1 MINKAEA
8 ILALVP
14 GAEVLVVNNSEVTW
28 IKPSEAPV
36 TEEEIA
42 AQMAKMQAEEQVNQ
56 VKRLR
61 EGAYR
66 RESDGLF
73 FKAQRGEGSMEDWQA
88 KVQEIK
94 LRYPYPT
101 V

>member
-1 MINKAEA
+1 MINKAQA

-14 GAEVLVVNNSEVTW
+14 GAEIVVVNNSEVTW
-28 IKPSEAPV
+28 IKPTKAPV

-42 AQMAKMQAEEQVNQ
+42 AQIAKMEAEEKVNK

-61 EGAYR
+61 ESVYR
-66 RESDGLF
+66 NESDGLF
-73 FKAQRGEGSMEDWQA
+73 FKAQRGESTMEEWQS
-88 KVQEIK
+88 KIEEIK

>member
-1 MINKAEA
+1 MINKAQA

-14 GAEVLVVNNSEVTW
+14 GAEVVVVNNSEVTW
-28 IKPSEAPV
+28 INQSEPPV

-42 AQMAKMQAEEQVNQ
+42 AQMAKMQSEEKDNQ

-61 EGAYR
+61 ESAYR
-66 RESDGLF
+66 NESDGLF
-73 FKAQRGEGSMEDWQA
+73 FKAQRGEGSLADWEA
-88 KVQEIK
+88 KVAEIK